1 MLNQIGLDE
10 STTYYSMHCKMYII
24 MVVSQ
29 EQSLEYRV
37 PKELK
42 FEDTFLA
49 YLHNFA
55 LQMVEILVLV
65 NSM

>member
-42 FEDTFLA
+42 FEDTFFTLLA
-49 YLHNFA
+49 
-55 LQMVEILVLV
+55 
-65 NSM
+65 